1 MRVSNAYIKSIGS
14 NRYLNVESF
23 EQNNILLLEKC
34 NRSLKSCSDEV
45 DKRNLTF
52 LISIP
57 KNLSMYTNSRN
68 YKKLLIENLKKYEVC
83 PCIQRSEFSSIY
95 FEGDSNFIKKS
106 DYKDIMDYILS
117 SFSFNR
123 PEVIFELDGSDVT
136 SSEVLQMMKFGFNK
150 LIINLKTFDNKTRKA
165 LGLEGNASN
174 IIKSIEEILDNG
186 FKNIYLKIAYNYEN
200 FDNEVLIKDMKII
213 NNLDIAGFIMEDEK
227 KTPKKDNNVRK
238 SFSIITSMGRDVCY
252 DFSKSYQMT
261 RCKRDLRKFQKNIKN
276 DNDILP
282 IGLGARGKIGNN
294 IIINPSSIEKLTKFL
309 ELEKG
314 SCVFK
319 PSKEYTKIKK
329 VTTMVDEM
337 FIDIEK
343 FEENEK
349 SKLSKFIS
357 NLLSEK
363 FLERSDE
370 IYTLTDKGI
379 YWSEQIKNE
388 LIHIIS

>member
-68 YKKLLIENLKKYEVC
+68 YKKLLIENLKKYEVY

-136 SSEVLQMMKFGFNK
+136 SSEVLQMTKFGFNK

-174 IIKSIEEILDNG
+174 IIKSIEEILDNV
-186 FKNIYLKIAYNYEN
+186 NA
-200 FDNEVLIKDMKII
+200 
-213 NNLDIAGFIMEDEK
+213 
-227 KTPKKDNNVRK
+227 T
-238 SFSIITSMGRDVCY
+238 
-252 DFSKSYQMT
+252 
-261 RCKRDLRKFQKNIKN
+261 
-276 DNDILP
+276 
-282 IGLGARGKIGNN
+282 
-294 IIINPSSIEKLTKFL
+294 
-309 ELEKG
+309 
-314 SCVFK
+314 
-319 PSKEYTKIKK
+319 
-329 VTTMVDEM
+329 
-337 FIDIEK
+337 
-343 FEENEK
+343 
-349 SKLSKFIS
+349 
-357 NLLSEK
+357 
-363 FLERSDE
+363 
-370 IYTLTDKGI
+370 TDKFSPLYPISPAIFRRKLCMLLLKGI
-379 YWSEQIKNE
+379 
-388 LIHIIS
+388 LTGF